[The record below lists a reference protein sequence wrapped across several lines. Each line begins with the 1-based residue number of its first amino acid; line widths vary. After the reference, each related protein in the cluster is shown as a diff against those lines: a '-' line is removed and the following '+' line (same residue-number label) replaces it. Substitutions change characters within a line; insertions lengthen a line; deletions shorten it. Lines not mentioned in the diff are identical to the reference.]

1 MNERKNRSESV
12 GITRQDRNVTVA
24 SSRTVS
30 KDHQNAKLDAEFA
43 LIMQRYGH
51 TIKTL
56 NDR

>member
-1 MNERKNRSESV
+1 M
-12 GITRQDRNVTVA
+12 GITRQDKNVTVA
-24 SSRTVS
+24 SSKTVS